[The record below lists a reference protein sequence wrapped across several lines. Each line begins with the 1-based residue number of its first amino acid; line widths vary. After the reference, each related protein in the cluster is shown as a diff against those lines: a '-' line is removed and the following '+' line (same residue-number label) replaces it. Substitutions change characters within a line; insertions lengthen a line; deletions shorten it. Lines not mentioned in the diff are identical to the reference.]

1 MLVNGFRIYLNL
13 GKVKYLPCSVPEVKE
28 VAPTS
33 VDDMLN
39 LIYAIDPVTHLPGGA
54 LSMYLSDKTN
64 QQVREFIEKNIL
76 VEHDNGEHDYPSSIR
91 EDILKL
97 DSEFIAKTSRNR
109 YESREDYEA
118 RVEQY
123 FNDIEKQKDYNKKLA
138 WIQKKYGKK
147 DEVRS

>member
-1 MLVNGFRIYLNL
+1 MIGFRIYMNL
-13 GKVKYLPCSVPEVKE
+13 DKVKSLPAQDVEVKD

-39 LIYAIDPVTHLPGGA
+39 LIYALDPLTGLPGGA
-54 LSMYLSDKTN
+54 ISMYLSDKTN

-76 VEHDNGEHDYPSSIR
+76 VEHDNGEHDYPASIR

-123 FNDIEKQKDYNKKLA
+123 FNEIEKQKDYDKKLA
-138 WIQKKYGKK
+138 LIQKKYGK
-147 DEVRS
+147 

>member
-1 MLVNGFRIYLNL
+1 MNGFRIYMNL
-13 GKVKYLPCSVPEVKE
+13 DKVKSLPAQDVEVKD

-39 LIYAIDPVTHLPGGA
+39 LIYALDPLTGLPGGA
-54 LSMYLSDKTN
+54 ISMYLSDKTN
-64 QQVREFIEKNIL
+64 QQVRDFIEKNIS
-76 VEHDNGEHDYPSSIR
+76 VEHENGEHDYPASIR

-97 DSEFIAKTSRNR
+97 DSEFIAKTCRNR

-118 RVEQY
+118 RVEHY
-123 FNDIEKQKDYNKKLA
+123 FNEIEKQKDYDKKLA
-138 WIQKKYGKK
+138 LIQKKYGKK

>member
-1 MLVNGFRIYLNL
+1 MNGFRIYMNL
-13 GKVKYLPCSVPEVKE
+13 DKVKSLPAQDVEVKD

-39 LIYAIDPVTHLPGGA
+39 LIYALDPLTGLPGGA
-54 LSMYLSDKTN
+54 ISMYLSDKTN
-64 QQVREFIEKNIL
+64 QQVRDFIEKNIL
-76 VEHDNGEHDYPSSIR
+76 VDHDNGEHDFPASIR

-118 RVEQY
+118 RVEHY
-123 FNDIEKQKDYNKKLA
+123 FNEIEKQKDYDKKLA
-138 WIQKKYGKK
+138 LIQKKYGKK